1 MGADAA
7 GGGGGLV
14 GEATVAEADCADM
27 GAATGAE
34 RLANQPSLPKNRID
48 GVLAS
53 LLAVDIIM
61 VVCWVDFVGGG
72 GPAFF
77 PYLVLHSIFT
87 QNTEKG

>member
-7 GGGGGLV
+7 GGGGGDV
-14 GEATVAEADCADM
+14 GEATVADCADM

-34 RLANQPSLPKNRID
+34 RLANQPSLPKNWID

-61 VVCWVDFVGGG
+61 VV
-72 GPAFF
+72 
-77 PYLVLHSIFT
+77 VL
-87 QNTEKG
+87 G